1 MLRSKAR
8 WFADRQARVGLMVS
22 LIKMCRRRTRYFRYS
37 PRISP
42 CVVGRS
48 PAIMAAA
55 RRCPKFPQEK
65 MMRVLLL
72 TAIAVVFCG
81 GAFAQAPPIKMGL
94 WEKNMTTDNGDG
106 SPAILKSKSCVTP
119 AEWQEMEKSFT
130 KQREGCSIQT
140 SKTAKVYTFNG
151 TCNIGETQ
159 LVINGSTS
167 IPDAEHIVSESHS

>member
-1 MLRSKAR
+1 M
-8 WFADRQARVGLMVS
+8 
-22 LIKMCRRRTRYFRYS
+22 
-37 PRISP
+37 RI
-42 CVVGRS
+42 V
-48 PAIMAAA
+48 
-55 RRCPKFPQEK
+55 
-65 MMRVLLL
+65 LL
-72 TAIAVVFCG
+72 TAIAAVFCG

-119 AEWQEMEKSFT
+119 AEWQEMEKIFT

-140 SKTAKVYTFNG
+140 SKTAKGYTFNG

-167 IPDAEHIVSESHS
+167 IPDAEHIVSESHSVSTRNGQKRQTVSKSTSRWVSADCGKVKPGDPEIED